1 MVQHL
6 CPDDRALVDLLDGL
20 VGHDGTPLLHVRL
33 ATVERTLEKKFDKY
47 SCYAAA
53 SWTHADALV
62 EAAVQGSTTCVAG
75 TRVTKWVALDGAPS
89 TAGNRHFEWSAS
101 GMDVGNGID
110 WDAGTAADR
119 RVYKP
124 LWNPKG
130 HKAVSL
136 THRATLVVVWPRRRG
151 LQLAASG
158 GLTSPVNYVER
169 RHGSGS
175 GGSSDGIGCRYSGRR
190 GRGAR
195 PCRRRRPRAR
205 LVAPAAGLFT
215 QQRYESLGRGRRCDP
230 DGAALH
236 GARRRGPG
244 VRRGAAAGDEPTGA
258 QLPWSGRSLTQAAA
272 ALAALL
278 EAIGKLG
285 WDALERAVYAM
296 LLDPTSHGTA
306 VVAGLLAVLAPSPD
320 VLVVAKAAAEGS
332 PLDYGL
338 QTPAALAALL
348 PKPGATA
355 AIVATPPAGAGAHL
369 RRLLAAH
376 LVRTVNKYTRPDLAA
391 AIARLLFHDPA
402 LAANRTVWSAT
413 VGRLQGEA
421 LLAALARGH
430 PADDAAAAATAG
442 RQRRGQQ

>member
-47 SCYAAA
+47 SCYTAA

-158 GLTSPVNYVER
+158 GLTSLVNYVER

-175 GGSSDGIGCRYSGRR
+175 GGSSDGIGCNATAADAAVVPVLAAADDPERDSWLPQLAFSLNSATSHWDEEDAVIRMVRLSTALGGVDLACAGVRR
-190 GRGAR
+190 PATSPRARSSHGVVAASPRLLPPWLPCWRRLGSLAGTPSRGLCTPCSLTPPPMVRRWLRASWPCSRRRQMYWSSPRRRQRAHRSTMACSRR
-195 PCRRRRPRAR
+195 PPSLPCCQSPARRPR
-205 LVAPAAGLFT
+205 
-215 QQRYESLGRGRRCDP
+215 
-230 DGAALH
+230 
-236 GARRRGPG
+236 
-244 VRRGAAAGDEPTGA
+244 
-258 QLPWSGRSLTQAAA
+258 
-272 ALAALL
+272 
-278 EAIGKLG
+278 
-285 WDALERAVYAM
+285 
-296 LLDPTSHGTA
+296 
-306 VVAGLLAVLAPSPD
+306 
-320 VLVVAKAAAEGS
+320 
-332 PLDYGL
+332 
-338 QTPAALAALL
+338 
-348 PKPGATA
+348 
-355 AIVATPPAGAGAHL
+355 
-369 RRLLAAH
+369 
-376 LVRTVNKYTRPDLAA
+376 
-391 AIARLLFHDPA
+391 
-402 LAANRTVWSAT
+402 
-413 VGRLQGEA
+413 
-421 LLAALARGH
+421 
-430 PADDAAAAATAG
+430 
-442 RQRRGQQ
+442 